1 MKALR
6 ILIIPVFIFVSCSG
20 NNEYFQ
26 VISDEALH
34 YHLLLGLLVE
44 NNDSKYI
51 VMISNTDL
59 YNSIYKPEFKNLYR
73 TFSDF
78 IKKVLSQ
85 ELNLYSTLHE
95 HNFPLVSYDS
105 NILVET
111 ELRKIKKKYFNQSDN
126 RLLFKASVPHRT
138 KYHLIE
144 YMTTKEYFI
153 IFDDY
158 SGEYVFFKS
167 FDYMRLKPTRANFQS
182 VRIKTIDPAS

>member
-6 ILIIPVFIFVSCSG
+6 ILIIPVFMFVSCSD
-20 NNEYFQ
+20 NNEYLQ

-34 YHLLLGLLVE
+34 HHLLLGLLVE

-51 VMISNTDL
+51 VMISNTEL
-59 YNSIYKPEFKNLYR
+59 YNSVYETEFKNSYR

-85 ELNLYSTLHE
+85 ELNLYSTLNE

-111 ELRKIKKKYFNQSDN
+111 EIRKIREKYFNLSGN
-126 RLLFKASVPHRT
+126 RLLFKASVPQRT

-158 SGEYVFFKS
+158 SGEYIFFKS
-167 FDYMRLKPTRANFQS
+167 LNKND
-182 VRIKTIDPAS
+182 